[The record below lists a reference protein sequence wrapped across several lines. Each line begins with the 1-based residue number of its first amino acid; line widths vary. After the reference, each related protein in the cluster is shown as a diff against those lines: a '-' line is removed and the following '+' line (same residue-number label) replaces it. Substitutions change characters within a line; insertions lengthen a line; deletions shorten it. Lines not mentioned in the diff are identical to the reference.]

1 MSVKQIS
8 VFLETT
14 TDGLM
19 QFTKVLQ
26 ENNIDIRA
34 FSIAEA
40 LILVSRGSLWM
51 ILRILQRR

>member
-14 TDGLM
+14 TDGLL

-34 FSIAEA
+34 FPLLKRPISA
-40 LILVSRGSLWM
+40 SQG
-51 ILRILQRR
+51 